1 MSLATDKYLRVR
13 NAANLLACCLDTAV
27 FAVTRPTTRTYQ
39 HEPLGLAADVQGE
52 GMEGKIL

>member
-27 FAVTRPTTRTYQ
+27 FAVERPATRTHQ
-39 HEPLGLAADVQGE
+39 HEPEGLAAHVQGE